1 MKEKVFDA
9 SKMRELRKERGLTQS
24 KLAKL
29 SGLSLSA
36 IQGYEQGRYEPKF
49 DAIDRIS
56 RALGSSFREL
66 YDPGAL
72 SFEDPLDFEI
82 TWIRSGGGAH
92 LGSELGRKAVMI
104 VSFEDLNEAG
114 QRRALD
120 LFEIL
125 SKVPEYKRG
134 EPSPDRRLN
143 IQKLLDNDL

>member
-72 SFEDPLDFEI
+72 SKSQNI
-82 TWIRSGGGAH
+82 
-92 LGSELGRKAVMI
+92 K
-104 VSFEDLNEAG
+104 
-114 QRRALD
+114 RA
-120 LFEIL
+120 
-125 SKVPEYKRG
+125 RT
-134 EPSPDRRLN
+134 EPSGALFFCHGSGA
-143 IQKLLDNDL
+143 

>member
-120 LFEIL
+120 LLEIL
-125 SKVPEYKRG
+125 SKVPEY
-134 EPSPDRRLN
+134 
-143 IQKLLDNDL
+143 QKSKN